1 MNFLLQIAESQY
13 SSPIIKTEGF
23 LDTLSFGAQM
33 LLLGMGAVFCVLCII
48 WLCLSI
54 FNLLFGKERSAK
66 KEKADKPA
74 LEPTDIPVAPT
85 PDADEEIIAVIAAA
99 IAMAEGDNTGAKFR
113 VVSFKRK

>member
-13 SSPIIKTEGF
+13 SSPIIKTAGF

-54 FNLLFGKERSAK
+54 FNLVFGKERAVK
-66 KEKADKPA
+66 KETAA
-74 LEPTDIPVAPT
+74 ESNSEPTVTPVAPS
-85 PDADEEIIAVIAAA
+85 PDTDEEIIAVIAAA
-99 IAMAEGDNTGAKFR
+99 IAMAEGDDTGTKFR